1 VPSFDPTLAAA
12 PQFTWTMEPGVV
24 AAAIVATA
32 LFVRAFVRLRARGR
46 TDHASWDRPLL
57 FAAGLAALVLPLV
70 SPLDPIAD
78 DYLLSAH
85 MLEHVL
91 IGDAAPA
98 LLLLALRGPLLF
110 FFVPAQVLVPL
121 ARAQPLRRA
130 LAFVLRPKISLAVW
144 ASVIAVWHLPA
155 AYDYTLSHQ
164 TVHDFEHA
172 CFFVAG
178 LLVWAQLIDPAR
190 RHRLS
195 RGARLGYAATLFWLG
210 TILADVLIFSFHPLY
225 PAYAAQPDRLLALS
239 PVRDQQLAGLV
250 MMAEQLLTL
259 GTFGLILVLPI
270 VRGPQRPDRP
280 GIRPRTQVS
289 TFGSVR

>member
-1 VPSFDPTLAAA
+1 MPNLPGTATHFA
-12 PQFTWTMEPGVV
+12 WTIEPGVV

-32 LFVRAFVRLRARGR
+32 MFTQAFVRLRRRGR

-57 FAAGLAALVLPLV
+57 FAAGISMLVLPLV

-78 DYLLSAH
+78 RYLLSAH

-91 IGDAAPA
+91 VGDAAPA

-110 FFVPAQVLVPL
+110 FFLPADVLGPL
-121 ARAQPLRRA
+121 ARVSPLRRT
-130 LAFVLRPKISLAVW
+130 LAFLLEPKVSLAVW
-144 ASVIAVWHLPA
+144 VTVYALWHLPI
-155 AYDYTLSHQ
+155 AYDYTLTHQ
-164 TVHDFEHA
+164 TVHNVEHA

-178 LLVWAQLIDPAR
+178 LLVWTQLIDPAR

-195 RGARLGYAATLFWLG
+195 RGVRLGFAAILFWLG

-225 PAYAAQPDRLLALS
+225 PAYAGQPDRLLGLS

-250 MMAEQLLTL
+250 MMGEQFVTL
-259 GTFGLILVLPI
+259 GTCCFFLLLPI
-270 VRGPQRPDRP
+270 LRGPDRP
-280 GIRPRTQVS
+280 LHHLVRERTA
-289 TFGSVR
+289 